1 MGKYSEED
9 VTWSSIEKDIRYKT
23 VIWSTDKNGIPRYAF
38 MDENGNRIKIEI

>member
-9 VTWSSIEKDIRYKT
+9 VTWSFIEKDIRYKT
-23 VIWSTDKNGIPRYAF
+23 VIWSTDKNGIPGYTF